1 MASPPFALQTTIPG
15 DIDIASQFPAS
26 ERINRDVIQS
36 WILANHDV
44 NGNHLQAI
52 FPWQSSVVATPGSS
66 LIAVYADAVGRLKI
80 VYPDG
85 SIGFVGTPPGS
96 VIMTAMKA
104 ALTTPPVGWLFPD
117 GSAVSRS
124 TYADLFAQI
133 GTDFGPGDGSTTFN
147 LPNAIGKVIAY
158 ADPGS
163 SVLSSSAFG
172 STPIVGASGG
182 QSTNSILQ
190 THLPAI
196 NLAITGTITVT
207 STSNS
212 FQLNTAGNNNY
223 ASGGAGISPQ
233 SNAVTVTSTGTPNN
247 IAAQTG
253 GSGTGFP
260 IIQPTIIM
268 RALIKV

>member
-1 MASPPFALQTTIPG
+1 MATPPFALQTTIPG
-15 DIDIASQFPAS
+15 DSDIASQFPAS

-66 LIAVYADAVGRLKI
+66 LIAVYADAAGRLKI

-96 VIMTAMKA
+96 IMFTAMKA
-104 ALTTPPVGWLFPD
+104 AISTPPVGWLFPD

-133 GTDFGPGDGSTTFN
+133 GTDFGAGDGSTTFN
-147 LPNAIGKVIAY
+147 LPDAIGRVLAH
-158 ADPGS
+158 ADPS
-163 SVLSSSAFG
+163 STRLSFNSLG
-172 STPIVGASGG
+172 NTPIVGQSGG
-182 QSTNSILQ
+182 LGLVSILQ
-190 THLPAI
+190 ANLPALS
-196 NLAITGTITVT
+196 LAITGTITVT
-207 STSNS
+207 SGRSDYQINS
-212 FQLNTAGNNNY
+212 AGNNNY

-233 SNAVTVTSTGTPNN
+233 SSTGNVTSTGTPNN

-253 GSGTGFP
+253 GSGTGLVNV
-260 IIQPTIIM
+260 QPTLIV